1 MSTVFVDGHVKLT
14 THTLMLAVL
23 DELVGV
29 DAEKFRGSVGAWPEG
44 NPPGPAKWSL
54 EVNDWYGNQTTAQIG
69 DHLVLT
75 YGRLLKLTDAEYQ
88 ALQNN

>member
-1 MSTVFVDGHVKLT
+1 MTVFIDGHVHLSS
-14 THTLMLAVL
+14 HTVMLAAL

-29 DAEKFRGSVGAWPEG
+29 NAEKFRGMVQAWPEG

-54 EVNDWYGNQTTAQIG
+54 EATDYYGNTTTANLG

-75 YGRLLKLTDAEYQ
+75 YGRLLRITDAEYQ
-88 ALQNN
+88 ALSEAS